1 MYVDYNVRTYN
12 GKQFITYL
20 RFKDDDHRY
29 INVIFPHEYIEKMQ
43 YYKLLDEQK
52 ECFSNTN

>member
-1 MYVDYNVRTYN
+1 MYADYNVRTYN

-52 ECFSNTN
+52 KVL